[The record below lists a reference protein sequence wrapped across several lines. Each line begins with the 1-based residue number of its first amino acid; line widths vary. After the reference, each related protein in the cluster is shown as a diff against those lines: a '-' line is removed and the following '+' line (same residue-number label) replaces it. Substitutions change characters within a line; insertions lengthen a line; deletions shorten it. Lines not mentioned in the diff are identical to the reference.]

1 MEFNSLTD
9 VLAEELADLYSA
21 EQQLIDA
28 MPRLAAA
35 AHSYDLRDA
44 LEAHFDETRAHVER
58 LQAIFNDMGIRFAPT
73 KTSTGMQG
81 LIEEGDQIA
90 NASGDPV
97 AQDVAL
103 IGVAQRIEHYEIA
116 SYGTARALADELGL
130 NKASSLLGDT
140 IDEEGR
146 ANNALTKLAAGGM
159 FSSGINKIAAQRS
172 EAAAAEVEDQ
182 QPELA
187 TEVPQG
193 ERSSE
198 PS

>member
-21 EQQLIDA
+21 EQQLIEA

-35 AHSYDLRDA
+35 THSYDLRDA
-44 LEAHFDETRAHVER
+44 LEAHFHETRAHVDR

-73 KTSTGMQG
+73 KTCKAMQA
-81 LIEEGDQIA
+81 LIEEGDEIA
-90 NASGDPV
+90 NAGGDPV
-97 AQDVAL
+97 AHDAAL
-103 IGVAQRIEHYEIA
+103 IGAAQRIEHYEIA

-130 NKASSLLGDT
+130 NQASSALGDT

-146 ANNALTKLAAGGM
+146 ANSALTKLAAGGM

-172 EAAAAEVEDQ
+172 EAAATEIEDQ

-187 TEVPQG
+187 TEASQG
-193 ERSSE
+193 DHS
-198 PS
+198 